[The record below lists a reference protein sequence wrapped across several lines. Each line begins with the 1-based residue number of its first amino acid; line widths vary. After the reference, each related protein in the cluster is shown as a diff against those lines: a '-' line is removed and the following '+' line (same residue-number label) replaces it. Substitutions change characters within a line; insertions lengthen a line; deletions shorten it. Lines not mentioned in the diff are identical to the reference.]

1 MGAGSSASAGPGQYS
16 LDDLLTHLSAEG
28 VLTAAKVIATGED
41 MRLPLPLDYL
51 QDKGAFEGAET
62 PDAIIALD
70 LDKFRDAVQSKLV
83 ERAAEQAEAMEEKPA
98 DIYRYLTPLEAR
110 RGFPQALAALK
121 ANPKLARQ
129 PMPGSGRGS
138 KWLPLHCVLLLG
150 PKYPGWWWP
159 LAEPLVKALCKA
171 FPGACEQRVLE
182 GSPHPCGQLPLELA
196 VTKGWDARVVD
207 VVQKTYP
214 KAAETLDPVKV
225 PGGILKKAF
234 PPPGKGLPDQE
245 FLNELGGPEVLSN
258 DIKGATVAVL
268 ALSGWNK
275 DKQPTTPKGMRWV
288 RKAAEE
294 CRPLPKLE
302 VVMLLPKPD
311 PKNLENGWS
320 DGREVQRLLEE
331 KLHKKACK
339 DAKNASKRAKKA
351 EGFAKKALPFKPGKP
366 VPVDA
371 LKAKHAIR
379 ESFEAAQIYD
389 QLLADFHA
397 AHTGFVVFE
406 GWEEASKDFV
416 EKRAAVLEKADLI
429 AAAQEL
435 FEAVPE
441 GADVGSAARKWVDA
455 QEIRD
460 EQEREKKTLDD
471 IGTGGAPIIRSA
483 PHEGSKL

>member
-1 MGAGSSASAGPGQYS
+1 MISTQ
-16 LDDLLTHLSAEG
+16 
-28 VLTAAKVIATGED
+28 
-41 MRLPLPLDYL
+41 
-51 QDKGAFEGAET
+51 
-62 PDAIIALD
+62 
-70 LDKFRDAVQSKLV
+70 
-83 ERAAEQAEAMEEKPA
+83 
-98 DIYRYLTPLEAR
+98 
-110 RGFPQALAALK
+110 
-121 ANPKLARQ
+121 
-129 PMPGSGRGS
+129 
-138 KWLPLHCVLLLG
+138 
-150 PKYPGWWWP
+150 
-159 LAEPLVKALCKA
+159 
-171 FPGACEQRVLE
+171 
-182 GSPHPCGQLPLELA
+182 
-196 VTKGWDARVVD
+196 
-207 VVQKTYP
+207 
-214 KAAETLDPVKV
+214 
-225 PGGILKKAF
+225 
-234 PPPGKGLPDQE
+234 
-245 FLNELGGPEVLSN
+245 VLSN

-294 CRPLPKLE
+294 CRPLLKLE

-389 QLLADFHA
+389 QLLADFTE
-397 AHTGFVVFE
+397 AHQGFVVFE

-435 FEAVPE
+435 FEPVPE
-441 GADVGSAARKWVDA
+441 GAEVGSAARKWVDA

>member
-1 MGAGSSASAGPGQYS
+1 MTVS
-16 LDDLLTHLSAEG
+16 
-28 VLTAAKVIATGED
+28 
-41 MRLPLPLDYL
+41 
-51 QDKGAFEGAET
+51 
-62 PDAIIALD
+62 
-70 LDKFRDAVQSKLV
+70 
-83 ERAAEQAEAMEEKPA
+83 
-98 DIYRYLTPLEAR
+98 
-110 RGFPQALAALK
+110 FPH
-121 ANPKLARQ
+121 R
-129 PMPGSGRGS
+129 
-138 KWLPLHCVLLLG
+138 
-150 PKYPGWWWP
+150 WP

-171 FPGACEQRVLE
+171 YPGACEQRVLE

-351 EGFAKKALPFKPGKP
+351 EGFAKKVRSRRPVVLWWFHFIQTTRVHLTMKWVVSFSILSAFRARSRLDVYHTQALPFKPGKP

-379 ESFEAAQIYD
+379 ESFEAAGIYD

-406 GWEEASKDFV
+406 GWEEASHDFV
-416 EKRAAVLEKADLI
+416 EKRKAVLEKADLI

-435 FEAVPE
+435 FEPVPE
-441 GADVGSAARKWVDA
+441 KADVGSAARKWVDA